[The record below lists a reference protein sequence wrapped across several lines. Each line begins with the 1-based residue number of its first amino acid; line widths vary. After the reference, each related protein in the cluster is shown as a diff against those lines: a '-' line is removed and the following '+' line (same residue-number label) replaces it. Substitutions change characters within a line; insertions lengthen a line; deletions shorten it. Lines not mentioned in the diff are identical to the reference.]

1 MLMSTSDIFTI
12 LSVGLLILQG
22 GYFFLYY
29 KSSISRLISLNFFLI
44 AIHFLAKLG
53 QQLVFE
59 PMLLELLQRFS
70 SLIPGVVWI
79 TAFSLFSDEEEI
91 SPYFWLLFVGYFLLA
106 SIASFQSMGLFP
118 ASEAQGQL
126 VYFLFNPLP
135 FMIMLCL
142 AVHAVLIAIRSYNMD
157 LIEARRKVRL
167 YFVAGGAS
175 LVFLTVLPHA
185 ITKLANTLSLNEL
198 PWILPAID
206 FFLPLYA
213 FSILLVFSLASYKMQ
228 EQIQLTV
235 EGTNHL
241 PRSITEINQRKV
253 DEVESALV
261 AKIINCMEEDKLYL
275 DGGFT
280 ITEFSTK
287 LGINEHKLRRVINKR
302 LSYKNFNQFI
312 NSFRVRDAKHQLL
325 ELPSPISSIAFEV
338 GFSSLSAF
346 NKSFK
351 DLTGQT
357 PTSFR
362 LSHYSVKEECLDFAG
377 FEPSLKD

>member
-228 EQIQLTV
+228 GQIQLTV

-377 FEPSLKD
+377 FVPSLKD

>member
-228 EQIQLTV
+228 GQIQLTV

-312 NSFRVRDAKHQLL
+312 NSFRIRDAKHQLL

>member
-1 MLMSTSDIFTI
+1 
-12 LSVGLLILQG
+12 
-22 GYFFLYY
+22 
-29 KSSISRLISLNFFLI
+29 
-44 AIHFLAKLG
+44 LAKLG

-70 SLIPGVVWI
+70 SLIPGVLWI

-91 SPYFWLLFVGYFLLA
+91 SPYFWLLFVGYFLLR

-126 VYFLFNPLP
+126 VYFLLNPLP

-157 LIEARRKVRL
+157 LIEARRKVRV

-185 ITKLANTLSLNEL
+185 ITRLANTFSLNEL
-198 PWILPAID
+198 PYIWPAND
-206 FFLPLYA
+206 FFIPLYS
-213 FSILLVFSLASYKMQ
+213 FSILLVFSLTSYKMQ
-228 EQIQLTV
+228 GQIQLTV

-261 AKIINCMEEDKLYL
+261 TKIINCMEEDKLYL

-312 NSFRVRDAKHQLL
+312 NSFRIRDAKHQLL
-325 ELPSPISSIAFEV
+325 ELSSPISSIAFEV

-377 FEPSLKD
+377 FESLPKN

>member
-228 EQIQLTV
+228 GQIQLTV

>member
-1 MLMSTSDIFTI
+1 MSTSDIFTI

-228 EQIQLTV
+228 GQIQLTV

>member
-1 MLMSTSDIFTI
+1 MSTSDIFTI

-228 EQIQLTV
+228 GQIQLTV

-377 FEPSLKD
+377 FVPSLKD